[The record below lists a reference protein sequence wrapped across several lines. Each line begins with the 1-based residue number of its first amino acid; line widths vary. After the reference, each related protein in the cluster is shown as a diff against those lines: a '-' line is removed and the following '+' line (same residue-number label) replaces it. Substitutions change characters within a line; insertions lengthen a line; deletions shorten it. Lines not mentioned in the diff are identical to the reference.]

1 MTSGIRII
9 PQNVAP
15 TPEPAPDPLK
25 EREAA
30 FNAVLMAVMA
40 GRRVMVLSDGHP
52 DAGRT
57 LGRRMAGH
65 MDSSCGLG
73 LVATARR
80 GATVEDLLVQVS
92 ADLGAG
98 GSDDLERLALALE
111 RGLEAAGSGLLVVLD
126 AHLLD
131 AGTIADLF
139 ELSGSD
145 TDDGLYMQVLLTG
158 SPALDR
164 LFDRPA
170 LAGAAR
176 QVASA
181 RWSIGQAAPE
191 PDPVPEAPPDIP
203 PPAPAAARPASPAE
217 PRPRVRNAAPPA
229 MASRPAELRR
239 RSRPVTEEAAARPA
253 SRPVPLHLLESDPE
267 PARTGRRGLR
277 WAFAGLLVLLAF
289 GAGFVTNALWPAAP
303 RTTAELL
310 DGDGRSALTAGL
322 PSPPA
327 ARAIQL
333 PEPERLPAEP
343 APPPAAV
350 ALPPEWEQPADRNP
364 QQPSQPRSAASQQ
377 QAPQRPAVSAAPAP
391 IDERPVVAPPV
402 RLAPQPQPSEP
413 APRRQVAQEPAS
425 PRDVCAE
432 GAGGRAAPDA
442 SLSGFAQ
449 GFMSDLRSLGRCLG
463 SLAQP

>member
-73 LVATARR
+73 LVATAHR

-191 PDPVPEAPPDIP
+191 PDPVPEAPLDI
-203 PPAPAAARPASPAE
+203 PAPAAARPASPAE
-217 PRPRVRNAAPPA
+217 LRPPVRNAAPPPV
-229 MASRPAELRR
+229 ASHPAELRR
-239 RSRPVTEEAAARPA
+239 RSRPVTEEAPVRPA
-253 SRPVPLHLLESDPE
+253 SRPVPLHLLEPEPE

-303 RTTAELL
+303 RPTAELL

-322 PSPPA
+322 PSPPT
-327 ARAIQL
+327 RAIQL
-333 PEPERLPAEP
+333 PEPESLPAEP
-343 APPPAAV
+343 APPPAAA
-350 ALPPEWEQPADRNP
+350 ALPPEWEQPSARDP

-377 QAPQRPAVSAAPAP
+377 QAPQRPAVAAAPAAV
-391 IDERPVVAPPV
+391 DERPVVAPPV
-402 RLAPQPQPSEP
+402 RLTPPPQAREP